1 MRYIISF
8 LTLLGIQVVFAV
20 NDKLLV
26 STTSGRVQ
34 GFQDTNT
41 TDVKLNKWLGVR
53 YGADTAGSNR
63 WRPPQ
68 PVRAAPGELFNASAY
83 GPACLQGR

>member
-1 MRYIISF
+1 MHF
-8 LTLLGIQVVFAV
+8 TKVLFTLLGPHLVTAAKQ
-20 NDKLLV
+20 NLLV
-26 STTSGRVQ
+26 TTTSGRIQ

-41 TDVKLNKWLGVR
+41 TDVPLNKWLGVR
-53 YGADTAGSNR
+53 YAADTAGVNR

-68 PVRAAPGELFNASAY
+68 PIRAASGQVFNASAY